1 MPKQQL
7 MTYQEKIKLKLKAA
21 VMHEIS
27 NHNLGFSVKLRV
39 FLDSKRNWSS
49 HIDFEFALGECFS
62 SNYNFKKN
70 RYVPS
75 VIGAKCATSSVC
87 LWLDYYGVRLR
98 NNSKLILLFGGEV
111 SKDAKWRIKISS
123 FMFFFLI
130 HCIALENLIICNNS
144 YLRN

>member
-62 SNYNFKKN
+62 SNYNF
-70 RYVPS
+70 
-75 VIGAKCATSSVC
+75 
-87 LWLDYYGVRLR
+87 
-98 NNSKLILLFGGEV
+98 
-111 SKDAKWRIKISS
+111 
-123 FMFFFLI
+123 
-130 HCIALENLIICNNS
+130 
-144 YLRN
+144 